1 MFTGLVETLGE
12 VASREERGGG
22 LFLMLR
28 VPQGYDAA
36 IGDSISVNGCCLT
49 VTDVSPKG
57 LSFDVVPESVRRT
70 ALGDL
75 ANGDVVNLER
85 SLRLDSRLGGHLVQ
99 GHIDGVGRVIEVVA
113 EGAGKRIAFEVPQVV
128 ARFVAEKGSI
138 AIDGM
143 SLTVAACAKTR
154 CEVAL
159 IPHTLES
166 TVAGRYVPGTKVN
179 IEADVMARYAARL
192 MEAAGEDR

>member
-1 MFTGLVETLGE
+1 MFTGLVETLGA
-12 VASREERGGG
+12 VASREDRDGG
-22 LFLMLR
+22 LQLMLR
-28 VPQGYDAA
+28 VPQGYDAG

-49 VTDVSPKG
+49 VTGVSPKG
-57 LSFDVVPESVRRT
+57 LTFDVVPESVRRT

-75 ANGDVVNLER
+75 ANGDAVNLER

-99 GHIDGVGRVIEVVA
+99 GHIDGVGSVIEVVN
-113 EGAGKRIAFEVPQVV
+113 EGAGKRIAFEVPQPV

-138 AIDGM
+138 AIDGV
-143 SLTVAACAKTR
+143 SLTVAACAGTR

-159 IPHTLES
+159 IPHTLAS
-166 TVAGRYVPGTKVN
+166 TVAGRYVPGTRVN

>member
-1 MFTGLVETLGE
+1 MFTGLVETQGT
-12 VASREERGGG
+12 VAGREQREGG
-22 LFLMLR
+22 LRLMLR
-28 VPQGYDAA
+28 VPQGYDALT
-36 IGDSISVNGCCLT
+36 GDSISVNGCCLT
-49 VTDVSPKG
+49 VTGITPAG
-57 LSFDVVPESVRRT
+57 LTFDVVPESVRRT

-75 ANGDVVNLER
+75 ASGDAVNLER

-99 GHIDGVGRVIEVVA
+99 GHIDGVGRVIEVLP
-113 EGAGKRIAFEVPQVV
+113 EGEGKRIAFEVPKAI

-138 AIDGM
+138 AIDGA
-143 SLTVAACAKTR
+143 SLTVAACAGTR

-159 IPHTLES
+159 IPHTLAS
-166 TVAGRYVPGTKVN
+166 TVAGRYVPGTRVN